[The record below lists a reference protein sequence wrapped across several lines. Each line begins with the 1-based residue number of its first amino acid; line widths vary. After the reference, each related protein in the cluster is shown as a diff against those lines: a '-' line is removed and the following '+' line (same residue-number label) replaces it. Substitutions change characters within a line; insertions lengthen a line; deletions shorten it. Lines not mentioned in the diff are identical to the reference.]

1 MPKLMK
7 PVTHIKHLNPDKRNY
22 RRHTP
27 KNVGLITDALHAVGA
42 ARSIVIDEHNN
53 ILAGNATIEAAAEA
67 GITKVRVV
75 KATGHEI
82 IAVQRSGLTAKQ
94 KKELAV
100 YDNKAAEEA
109 DGWEAGLLAE
119 DFDVDELLKMGFES
133 GDFELPEEAEAAGPS
148 LITCPKCGNEFE
160 MGGGG

>member
-1 MPKLMK
+1 MK
-7 PVTHIKHLNPDKRNY
+7 AVHHIKDLQPDKRNY
-22 RRHTP
+22 RKHTP
-27 KNVGLITDALHAVGA
+27 KNIGLITDSLHAVGA
-42 ARSIVIDEHNN
+42 ARSIVIDEDNN

-75 KATGHEI
+75 KANGHEI
-82 IAVQRSGLTAKQ
+82 IAVQRTGLTVKQ

>member
-1 MPKLMK
+1 MK
-7 PVTHIKHLNPDKRNY
+7 AVHHIKDLQPDKRNY
-22 RRHTP
+22 RKHTP
-27 KNVGLITDALHAVGA
+27 KNIGLITDALHAVGA

-67 GITKVRVV
+67 GITKVRVI
-75 KATGHEI
+75 KANGHEI